1 MRRSVRTVLAVG
13 LGLALLIA
21 LAAPALGVR
30 DCSRTSVRLTP
41 LTDLAT
47 GEYLGEQGGLY
58 PSGGNVVPEEHLR
71 LGLRLAADI
80 RPLDA
85 SGRPDSSGSIGF
97 LSIGVSNTRI
107 EFEEFQKQAEADPA
121 INPAVVL
128 VNGARG
134 GQPVANWV
142 DPTASVWRYVAR
154 EVRSAELTPL
164 QVQAAWVKLP
174 PGEEPQPF
182 PTHADTYGDELAQV
196 LRNLEATY
204 PNLKVAY
211 LSSRIYGGYG
221 TGRRALSI
229 TGEPFAY
236 ENGFA
241 VKWTIEDQILR
252 AEEAG
257 LNADPA
263 RGPIEAPWIVWGPYL
278 WADGLGPDGELG
290 GEPGRSDGLEWACH
304 HLVEDGIHPSELGAA
319 EVGRMLLGHLHGDPT
334 ARPWF
339 AAGETAVTSST
350 FETTTS
356 VAAPVTAVNPPGT
369 QPAPIPSS
377 AEGPWSRL
385 GWLVLAAGTGALFGF
400 TVVNLVPQ
408 GRGGRGGPSRDDPR
422 AEGDDS
428 R

>member
-1 MRRSVRTVLAVG
+1 M
-13 LGLALLIA
+13 LALVA
-21 LAAPALGVR
+21 LSAPASAVR
-30 DCSRTSVRLTP
+30 DCARTSTGLTP

-47 GEYLGEQGGLY
+47 DEYLGEQGGLY
-58 PSGGNVVPEEHLR
+58 PDGGNLVPQQHLR

-85 SGRPDSSGSIGF
+85 FGRPDSSGRIGF
-97 LSIGVSNTRI
+97 LGIGVSNTRI
-107 EFEEFQKQAEADPA
+107 EFEEFQTQAQADPA
-121 INPAVVL
+121 INSTLVL

-134 GQPVANWV
+134 GSPIATWV
-142 DPTASVWRYVAR
+142 DPAAGVWRYVER
-154 EVRSAELTPL
+154 ELRSAELSPL

-174 PGEEPQPF
+174 SGEEPQPF
-182 PTHADTYGDELAQV
+182 PAHAHAYREELAQV
-196 LRNLEATY
+196 LRNLKATY

-241 VKWTIEDQILR
+241 VKWAIEDQILR
-252 AEEAG
+252 AEETG

-304 HLVEDGIHPSELGAA
+304 HLVEDGIHPSEFGAA
-319 EVGRMLLGHLHGDPT
+319 VVGRMLLEHLHGDPT
-334 ARPWF
+334 TRPWF
-339 AAGETAVTSST
+339 GAGETPVTSST
-350 FETTTS
+350 FQTTTS
-356 VAAPVTAVNPPGT
+356 VGAPITAFNSLGT
-369 QPAPIPSS
+369 QPGPIALD
-377 AEGPWSRL
+377 AEEPWTRL
-385 GWLVLAAGTGALFGF
+385 GWLALASATGALFGF
-400 TVVNLVPQ
+400 TVVNLVPEKRA
-408 GRGGRGGPSRDDPR
+408 GRGGSSTKDHPPASASPDHPGAERG
-422 AEGDDS
+422 DS
-428 R
+428 P